1 MSLQELAKMLKT
13 VDDLDKKLPAIIEN
27 PDLDARESAYNKK
40 IESITGKILDI
51 QKNLENTQSDLGES
65 RRLVARITRAES
77 NFMDLISNYNQ
88 IKKLST
94 TFFNMKKTRR
104 YADKIDV
111 KEIEGDIIKWDEFRW
126 KIMYYSADLSEEK
139 YLMIQPLVNDIEKR
153 YLEWEIQVL
162 KVGEN
167 FFTLDDYG
175 EEYFSRENVL
185 SMIVYEEKKD
195 VEALRAKRGRDGSNP
210 TVEKEYFALG
220 GTKFVIDTD
229 VIAGNERI
237 KSTLEYDRAF
247 YYANKSLCA
256 RPVRKLKLRFLKNVY
271 KAISQREIYNA
282 IGDLKLLFKTEAFD
296 VNNENSIFVFYHA
309 VLKSKINLSTL
320 EAGDILNLLAFK
332 KSYNTLLQAHS
343 VTMTDDILDEERF
356 IDRYLS
362 VLQNKIALWIS
373 NITNLEVEML
383 KERSKAPPLDE
394 SNLFIS
400 TNFINLLKIIKEQL
414 EPVTFDE
421 RIFKGVSRFILDS
434 VTDFKNAIV
443 LTLENEY
450 KSAISLSST
459 PGYEEYAIMIGN
471 SGLKL
476 TQYIANIPQCQ
487 NVEIS
492 ELGEIF
498 ISIVKSSNH
507 FLIKFVLATLKPA
520 IKELFTE
527 RYYAEKNLK
536 QITATLKDFLD
547 DYKECMNEYVFVTFV
562 NDLAAEFST
571 VYFKQLIKKKSLI
584 YQSLCDNIEND
595 QDVMNRLFWPYVN
608 EDIVNLTV
616 LNPLLVT
623 RSVDTF
629 IAETKN
635 VLYTYEFKKD
645 FIKSLIKKRSDL
657 DANEIKELT
666 DAVNSVYVSDDG
678 TKKKKSMFKM
688 FKFK

>member
-13 VDDLDKKLPAIIEN
+13 IDDLDTKLPAIVN
-27 PDLDARESAYNKK
+27 DPDLDARESAYCRK
-40 IESITGKILDI
+40 IESVTSKILDI
-51 QKNLENTQSDLGES
+51 QKNFESTQADLSGS
-65 RRLVARITRAES
+65 KALIARITRAER
-77 NFMDLISNYNQ
+77 NFMDLISNYHQ

-104 YADKIDV
+104 YADKIAVRD
-111 KEIEGDIIKWDEFRW
+111 IEGDIIKWDEFRW
-126 KIMYYSADLSEEK
+126 KLMYYSADLSEEK
-139 YLMIQPLVNDIEKR
+139 YLMIQPLINDVEKR

-175 EEYFSRENVL
+175 EEYFNRENVL
-185 SMIVYEEKKD
+185 DMVLYEEKKD
-195 VEALRAKRGRDGSNP
+195 LEALRAKRGRDGGNT

-220 GTKFVIDTD
+220 STKFLVDTD
-229 VIAGNERI
+229 AIAGNEMI
-237 KSTLEYDRAF
+237 KSSLEYDRAF
-247 YYANKSLCA
+247 YNTNKSLCA

-271 KAISQREIYNA
+271 KAITQREIYDA
-282 IGDLKLLFKTEAFD
+282 VGDLELLFKTEAFD
-296 VNNENSIFVFYHA
+296 TKNENSIFVFYHMFI
-309 VLKSKINLSTL
+309 KSKINLGAL
-320 EAGDILNLLAFK
+320 EAGDILNLLSFK
-332 KSYNTLLQAHS
+332 KSYNTLLQAHAM
-343 VTMTDDILDEERF
+343 TMKDDIFDEERF

-373 NITNLEVEML
+373 SITNLEVDML
-383 KERSKAPPLDE
+383 KTRSKAPPLDE

-421 RIFKGVSRFILDS
+421 RIFKGVSKFVLDG
-434 VTDFKNAIV
+434 VTDFKNAII

-459 PGYEEYAIMIGN
+459 PGYEEYAIMIAN

-498 ISIVKSSNH
+498 ISIVKSSNQ
-507 FLIKFVLATLKPA
+507 FLIKFVLTTLKPA

-527 RYYAEKNLK
+527 RYYTDKDLK
-536 QITATLKDFLD
+536 QITATLKDFLE
-547 DYKECMNEYVFVTFV
+547 DYRECMNEYVFVTFV
-562 NDLAAEFST
+562 NDLAAEFS
-571 VYFKQLIKKKSLI
+571 VAYFNQLIKKKSLV

-595 QDVMNRLFWPYVN
+595 EDVINRLFDAYLN
-608 EDIVNLTV
+608 EDVVNLTV

-629 IAETKN
+629 VAETKN

-666 DAVNSVYVSDDG
+666 DAVNSVYVSDEG
-678 TKKKKSMFKM
+678 RKKKKSMFKM